1 MGHVGRRL
9 IHPLLDG
16 SEGNL
21 IAFGYHESADV
32 KRFFMGGGGL
42 SGRVLKAIRGHYW
55 VETDRGTF
63 HCYARESAIK
73 SLKSATPIVVGDI
86 VTLQVTDESKK
97 EGVIVNLQ
105 PRRTKLSRKVFTG
118 SREVEQIVAANIDH
132 LVIVSSV
139 AQPPLKPGLI
149 DRYLVAAAKG
159 DLAPIICINKIDLLP
174 PVEARTGDRE
184 SAIAQNECRALLEQV
199 SEVKTLYEQ
208 LGYPVIL
215 TSAKT
220 GEGID
225 TLGELLRDST
235 AIFAGHSGV
244 GKSSLLKALN
254 PGMEVKVAEV
264 NPRTGR
270 GRHTT
275 TAAELVP
282 LPGGGYVIDT
292 PGIRQFS
299 LWDVT
304 PTDVRRAFVEI
315 ARWSRQCRF
324 NDCSHTVEPE
334 CAVREAVASGRIHPR
349 RYETF
354 LSLQQEIAPEQE

>member
-1 MGHVGRRL
+1 M
-9 IHPLLDG
+9 
-16 SEGNL
+16 E
-21 IAFGYHESADV
+21 
-32 KRFFMGGGGL
+32 GGGL
-42 SGRVLKAIRGHYW
+42 QGRVLKAVRGHYW
-55 VETDRGTF
+55 VETNRGTY
-63 HCYARESAIK
+63 HCAARESLIK
-73 SLKSATPIVVGDI
+73 RLTSPTPIVVGDV
-86 VTLQVTDESKK
+86 VTLEVTDEPKK
-97 EGVIVNLQ
+97 EGVIVDRQ

-118 SREVEQIVAANIDH
+118 AREVEQIVAANIDH

-139 AQPPLKPGLI
+139 AQPPLRPGLI

-159 DLAPIICINKIDLLP
+159 DLAPIICINKSDLLHVATSEAAAV
-174 PVEARTGDRE
+174 VEPERE
-184 SAIAQNECRALLEQV
+184 RLLDQV
-199 SEVKTLYEQ
+199 AEVKNLYEQ

-220 GEGID
+220 GEGIE
-225 TLGELLRDST
+225 TLRQFLRETT

-244 GKSSLLKALN
+244 GKSSLLKVLH

-304 PTDVRRAFVEI
+304 PADVRRAFVEI
-315 ARWSRQCRF
+315 AEWGRQCRF

-354 LSLQQEIAPEQE
+354 LSLQQEITTEEE